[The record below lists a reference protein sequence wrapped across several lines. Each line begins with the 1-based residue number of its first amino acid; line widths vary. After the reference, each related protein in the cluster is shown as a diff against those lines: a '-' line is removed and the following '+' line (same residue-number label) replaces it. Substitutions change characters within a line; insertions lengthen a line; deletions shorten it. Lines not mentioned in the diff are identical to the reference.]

1 MPGDCQVPPPLVKC
15 QVKKQLKPWADMGKE
30 KGGEPGWE
38 VSSPRTP
45 ATPGA
50 SCLPASV
57 SLSVK
62 PEQKAYFLKSWS
74 GQHLGDAI
82 PFHSHAVLPSRGA
95 SDPCSHRR
103 GAEDQGPD
111 SSAGVTVLRQYPS
124 APGPPTSGNGGAWGA
139 SLTLLSGWAQQ
150 TRVPCPLLHTHA
162 RLTKSLGEGGS
173 PLHPP
178 PAAVSQAPFLGPA
191 GDPKQ
196 PPRWTAGQLGK
207 GGSGPRSCLPL
218 GVPACSPRLP
228 YLPARLCRHQ

>member
-15 QVKKQLKPWADMGKE
+15 QVKKQLKPRADMGKE

-45 ATPGA
+45 TTPGA

-82 PFHSHAVLPSRGA
+82 PFHSHAILPSRGA

-103 GAEDQGPD
+103 GAEDQGSD
-111 SSAGVTVLRQYPS
+111 SSAGVTALRQYPS

-139 SLTLLSGWAQQ
+139 SLTLLSGTADTSSPPPPAHTCQAHQ
-150 TRVPCPLLHTHA
+150 VPGGA
-162 RLTKSLGEGGS
+162 GS

-196 PPRWTAGQLGK
+196 PARWAAGQLGK

-218 GVPACSPRLP
+218 GAPARSPRLP
-228 YLPARLCRHQ
+228 YPPARLRRHQ